1 MNTAIQ
7 IRDALAQVAQLHQ
20 RTAQQ
25 PLLMAA
31 VHAVKRL
38 QAQRFAGTYA
48 DMLQTGDQGYAPAAR
63 FFMTELYGA
72 RDYSQRDA
80 QFSRIAGTIEKLF
93 PAKVSALAL
102 ALAELHA
109 LSEELDHAMG
119 CAWIAINKEA
129 ASAVP
134 MRNSLAFQ
142 AQTYTQSWRTVT
154 RQKDRHAQL
163 RIVLGIGTELGR
175 LTQTLGLR
183 SLIRMMR
190 GPASA
195 AGLRTLQ
202 TFMENGFDT
211 FAALAK
217 APGGIHGFLGMI
229 EARESALMQLLF
241 DADAVTC
248 ETELQHLLGQ
258 AP

>member
-1 MNTAIQ
+1 MKTATQ
-7 IRDALAQVAQLHQ
+7 IRYALAQVAQLHQ
-20 RTAQQ
+20 RTAHQ
-25 PLLMAA
+25 PPLMTA

-38 QAQRFAGTYA
+38 QAQRFAGSYA
-48 DMLQTGDQGYAPAAR
+48 DMLQTSDQGYASAAR

-119 CAWIAINKEA
+119 SAWIAIKRESTNTDFTRGKI
-129 ASAVP
+129 
-134 MRNSLAFQ
+134 AFQ
-142 AQTYTQSWRTVT
+142 AQTYTRIWRTVA
-154 RQKDRHAQL
+154 RPKDRHAQL
-163 RIVLGIGTELGR
+163 RIVLGIGVELGR

-195 AGLRTLQ
+195 AGLRTLH

-217 APGGIHGFLGMI
+217 TPGGVNGFLGMI
-229 EARESALMQLLF
+229 EARESALMRLLF
-241 DADAVTC
+241 EANVVTC